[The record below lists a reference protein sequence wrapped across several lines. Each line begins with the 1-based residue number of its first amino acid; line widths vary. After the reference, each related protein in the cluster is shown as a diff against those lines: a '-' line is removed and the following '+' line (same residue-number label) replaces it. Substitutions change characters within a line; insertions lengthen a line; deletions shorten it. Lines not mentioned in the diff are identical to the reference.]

1 MFSIPDETQV
11 RIIKEVLC
19 KTSPNGNAGLY
30 NIIAGEK
37 YHYELISRE
46 TLTYRVY
53 RGYIHGDETY
63 EKYHDISI
71 ETFRT
76 YFKPNETHC

>member
-1 MFSIPDETQV
+1 MFNIPDETKV
-11 RIIKEVLC
+11 RVIKEVYC

-37 YHYELISRE
+37 YHYEV
-46 TLTYRVY
+46 LTTIPFVFRVY
-53 RGYIHGDETY
+53 RGYIDDSTY
-63 EKYHDISI
+63 QKYHDVSI
-71 ETFRT
+71 EIFRT